1 MNKNKVLSMLSC
13 CLILYSCGKIFS
25 EDCLYTG
32 YVHAYNEFRHT
43 SDMQIPKH
51 TDMYFMAFPQSGD
64 EKYGVTPFTENGD
77 IVKELPIGS
86 YDFLAFNKGQNLL
99 RGASDINTIQLY
111 TPVENGM
118 IRIDQEYIYASTSAG
133 RIATDD
139 TLMLNLG
146 STVMVQKIVF
156 NVTVTNVPAI
166 IQFTDISAELDG
178 VTTSRFIKSK
188 VKGKEYATLPF
199 TIPSGNKPNFF
210 SEEILVFGINNTPP
224 NIIRMILN
232 GNTQYET
239 EIDLKKV
246 LDNFQADGISID
258 ITIRLEPELG
268 IATASIEGWKD
279 LDWGDIDIG
288 LGNG

>member
-1 MNKNKVLSMLSC
+1 MNNNKILAILAC
-13 CLILYSCGKIFS
+13 CLLFCGCGRIFS

-43 SDMQIPKH
+43 SDMQIPPH
-51 TDMYFMAFPQSGD
+51 TEMQFMAFPQFGD

-77 IVKELPIGS
+77 IVKELPIGI
-86 YDFLAFNKGQNLL
+86 YDFMAFNKGQNLL
-99 RGASDINTIQLY
+99 RGATDINTIELY
-111 TPVENGM
+111 APVENGM
-118 IRIDQEYIYASTSAG
+118 ITTDQEYIYASSNAG

-139 TLMLNLG
+139 TLKLNLG

-166 IQFTDISAELDG
+166 IRFTNISAELDG

-188 VKGKEYATLPF
+188 AKGDDYATLPF
-199 TIPSGNKPNFF
+199 TIPADNKPNFF
-210 SEEILVFGINNTPP
+210 RKEVLVFGINNTPA
-224 NIIRMILN
+224 NIIRMVLN
-232 GNTQYET
+232 GNIQYET
-239 EIDLKKV
+239 EVDLGKV

-258 ITIRLEPELG
+258 ITVRLEPELG
-268 IATASIEGWKD
+268 IATATIEGWKD
-279 LDWGDIDIG
+279 LDWGDIDLG